1 MKKDVYRIKKVLVSN
16 EMDVVMKDNTY
27 INKLTRIKELVIN
40 HYPKLY
46 KKHILRNILQRDL
59 NVRRIINWPL
69 LIAELD
75 ESGELE
81 SEVFR
86 S

>member
-16 EMDVVMKDNTY
+16 EMDVVMKDNNY
-27 INKLTRIKELVIN
+27 INKLTRIKELVTN